1 MFRQLAAS
9 LRSERVLTEA
19 LGLWRSEPLAN
30 AAVPNTHR
38 FHLWWIAERE
48 ALTGLHRQLLHQRV
62 DQLWA
67 SPNDALIMARQLVAL
82 YPLDEWGH
90 ARVTQALNRCGH
102 ISEGRTYRATTGET
116 LSLELGLPRRSVLAD
131 SPEEPTGRSS
141 PSSRTRVISRPKL
154 VVLPLDLAPDDD
166 AARAAAMNIEST
178 LALGLWQG
186 GQREVADFHP
196 PMPTVIDA
204 FCAVCGRLTRLDCGF
219 RLTLRCLDAGRGVVL
234 WFSEFGPFQNSD
246 EALTEPVGETISAI
260 QSLIQTTEI
269 RHALEHRRD
278 RDRDVGDLLRQIFS
292 LASSPEPQTNQR
304 ALMLL
309 ASALKEAPDDPLGL
323 TLGAWCRVQ
332 RSIYQWSTN
341 PESDRLDAKTLNLA
355 ASRLEANDP
364 LCLTILGAT
373 RTMLADQN
381 GARAL
386 LSRHWN

>member
-131 SPEEPTGRSS
+131 APEEPTGRSS

-309 ASALKEAPDDPLGL
+309 DSALKEAPDDPLGL